1 MKNMKRIA
9 AMTLI
14 GVVLSGSALAKD
26 LPKPD
31 ADDPA
36 LAANGQVTED
46 VKAPATGSFTKAAEM
61 ASEAR
66 KKEVRRQTSD
76 VRKDEK
82 DVRSQTSDV
91 RDNEADW
98 KKYRTKGETVEE
110 RNRADEIVRYKEV
123 DKNGRMKL
131 EKDEILLHGQIVGY
145 ESVSRDET
153 LALFETD
160 EGKVQRIQ
168 LGKHG
173 GRLLKL
179 TPFDVKGTL
188 KTDETGEYLDVT
200 GVDYMDPDPFG
211 EYYDT
216 RDKLAKAKG
225 EMARRGAEYK
235 RDAAYSH
242 DNITSDDPT
251 TLMQHSKVVNREDYT
266 VTSSYGLKDLEPG
279 AKVALTGRC
288 VMTIDTEK
296 DLMEFWDKDMK
307 RATLKMNG
315 VYVPLGQRCTILGVL
330 QDDDTVSVD
339 AMTSVE

>member
-61 ASEAR
+61 ASEAHKR
-66 KKEVRRQTSD
+66 EESKK
-76 VRKDEK
+76 
-82 DVRSQTSDV
+82 DV

-145 ESVSRDET
+145 ESVSREET

-160 EGKVQRIQ
+160 DGQVQRIQ

-200 GVDYMDPDPFG
+200 GVDYMDPDPFS

-216 RDKLAKAKG
+216 SDKLAKAKG
-225 EMARRGAEYK
+225 EMAQKGAEYK
-235 RDAAYSH
+235 RDAAYGH

-330 QDDDTVSVD
+330 QDDGIVSVD

>member
-36 LAANGQVTED
+36 LAANGQVTEE
-46 VKAPATGSFTKAAEM
+46 VKAPEAGSFTKAAEM
-61 ASEAR
+61 AAEAHKR
-66 KKEVRRQTSD
+66 DVRRQSSD
-76 VRKDEK
+76 VRKGEEDAKEEA
-82 DVRSQTSDV
+82 SD
-91 RDNEADW
+91 AGW
-98 KKYRTKGETVEE
+98 KKYRTKGGTVEE

-123 DKNGRMKL
+123 DKAGRMKL

-145 ESVSRDET
+145 ESVSREET

-160 EGKVQRIQ
+160 DGQVRRIQ

-179 TPFDVKGTL
+179 TPFDVKGIM
-188 KTDETGEYLDVT
+188 KRDATGDYLDVT

-216 RDKLAKAKG
+216 SDKLAKAKG
-225 EMARRGAEYK
+225 EMARKGAEYK

-266 VTSSYGLKDLEPG
+266 VTSSYGLKDLEAG
-279 AKVALTGRC
+279 TKVALVGRC
-288 VMTIDTEK
+288 VMTIDKEK
-296 DLMEFWDKDMK
+296 DLMEFWDKDLK
-307 RATLKMNG
+307 RTTLKMNG

-330 QDDDTVSVD
+330 QDDGIVSVD

>member
-1 MKNMKRIA
+1 MKNMKRMA

-46 VKAPATGSFTKAAEM
+46 VKAPETGAFTKAAEM
-61 ASEAR
+61 ASEAHKR
-66 KKEVRRQTSD
+66 EVRKDKEDVRHQTSD
-76 VRKDEK
+76 VSDE
-82 DVRSQTSDV
+82 
-91 RDNEADW
+91 AGW
-98 KKYRTKGETVEE
+98 KKYRTKGGTVEE

-123 DKNGRMKL
+123 DKAGRMKL

-160 EGKVQRIQ
+160 DGKVQRIQ

-179 TPFDVKGTL
+179 TPFDVKGVM
-188 KTDETGEYLDVT
+188 KRDETGDYLDVT
-200 GVDYMDPDPFG
+200 AVDYLDPDPFG

-216 RDKLAKAKG
+216 SDKLAKAKG
-225 EMARRGAEYK
+225 EMARKGAAYK

-251 TLMQHSKVVNREDYT
+251 TLMQHSKVVNREDYA
-266 VTSSYGLKDLEPG
+266 VTSSYGLKDLEAG
-279 AKVALTGRC
+279 TKVALTGRC

-315 VYVPLGQRCTILGVL
+315 IYVPLGQRCTILGVL
-330 QDDDTVSVD
+330 QDDGTVSVD